1 MKRIRSSSQALSKKE
16 KGVGTVCIG
25 FSSSYYSITDIV
37 NIFFPLSI
45 LNPLLKKMDAEVD
58 LYIKYILD
66 N

>member
-1 MKRIRSSSQALSKKE
+1 MSKKE
-16 KGVGTVCIG
+16 KGVGTVCIR
-25 FSSSYYSITDIV
+25 FSSSHYSITDIV

>member
-1 MKRIRSSSQALSKKE
+1 MKRIRLSSLAMSKKE

-25 FSSSYYSITDIV
+25 FSSSNYSITDIV
-37 NIFFPLSI
+37 NIFLPLSI

-58 LYIKYILD
+58 LYIKHILD

>member
-1 MKRIRSSSQALSKKE
+1 MSKKE

-37 NIFFPLSI
+37 TIFFPLTI
-45 LNPLLKKMDAEVD
+45 LNPLAKK
-58 LYIKYILD
+58 LYIKKNLD